1 MLVLLRYPSP
11 KLRKE
16 ECGFHQWVS
25 PVLWEL
31 SSVLGHFPLCAG
43 SPGGTEAESSRSAP
57 SPNSYLRDACKNG
70 CADRARP
77 FCNWDQGRLAGVLCT
92 GEDSYPPLE
101 SLLGSREYLEKQLL
115 KCNLPGDQGSCQ
127 QWQVML
133 VGGCLDMMRWEGHL
147 NSVVFLPRTYNPSLF
162 TWEKHRTNPS
172 RWTSCKIPNQNSS

>member
-31 SSVLGHFPLCAG
+31 SPVLGHFPLCAG

-77 FCNWDQGRLAGVLCT
+77 FCN
-92 GEDSYPPLE
+92 
-101 SLLGSREYLEKQLL
+101 
-115 KCNLPGDQGSCQ
+115 
-127 QWQVML
+127 
-133 VGGCLDMMRWEGHL
+133 
-147 NSVVFLPRTYNPSLF
+147 
-162 TWEKHRTNPS
+162 
-172 RWTSCKIPNQNSS
+172 